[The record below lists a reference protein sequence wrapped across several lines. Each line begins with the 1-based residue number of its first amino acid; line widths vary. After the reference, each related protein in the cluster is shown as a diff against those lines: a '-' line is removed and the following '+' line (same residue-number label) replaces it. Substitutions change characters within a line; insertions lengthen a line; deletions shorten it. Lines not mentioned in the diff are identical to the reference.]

1 MNLFNWS
8 SSACTLVLK
17 LPCSHTRLLHH
28 ALCVHTT
35 NRTQFDCRKDCLC
48 PARIA
53 PSWPSHRPSRARV
66 LVCHDAS
73 HHRSSDACARAC
85 ACGSVGV
92 QMLLHRCIPLSNK
105 WKARCD
111 RSTHNHFFFILPLHV
126 AETLINGL
134 KRLEYRG
141 YDSAGEQTPLACI
154 ATTTLRRPT
163 HAPPGQSFCGRA
175 FQPRLL
181 FLTTS
186 AASQPASSTRDPHF
200 FCALR
205 WVRITQVFALLNYN
219 VHSGSRTRTHSL
231 TRLIAC
237 SLADARTC
245 SLATHD
251 PHQRRPGL

>member
-1 MNLFNWS
+1 LLSTQQNGKPVVTGPRN
-8 SSACTLVLK
+8 SAT
-17 LPCSHTRLLHH
+17 H
-28 ALCVHTT
+28 
-35 NRTQFDCRKDCLC
+35 
-48 PARIA
+48 
-53 PSWPSHRPSRARV
+53 
-66 LVCHDAS
+66 
-73 HHRSSDACARAC
+73 
-85 ACGSVGV
+85 
-92 QMLLHRCIPLSNK
+92 
-105 WKARCD
+105 
-111 RSTHNHFFFILPLHV
+111 THNFFFILPLHV

-175 FQPRLL
+175 FFQPRLL
-181 FLTTS
+181 FHTPS

-231 TRLIAC
+231 TRLLAC
-237 SLADARTC
+237 SRTHMLARHARPAPTQAWLVTMT
-245 SLATHD
+245 S
-251 PHQRRPGL
+251 RRP